1 MSKLAGLT
9 QIQLDDI
16 LMQAR
21 SSAEKGELPTYI
33 PPLSNPNRRI
43 DLGIQVR
50 QIDGRVLSVGAE
62 NYRFPLMS
70 LIKPF
75 VLLYLLNQS
84 NRDLVLDRIDI
95 RSSEYAFNSIAQL
108 ELDRH
113 KPRNPMI
120 NSGAITLAAL
130 LPGDTAASRC
140 QQLCDWL
147 NRSSGSQLTLDL
159 DMVAAV
165 QSLPNPLNQ
174 AITHLLHR
182 SGYVDSIGPALDV
195 YQHTSCISGT
205 LDDLTQLG
213 LLLAQ
218 PHSQILPRD
227 RRMVTA
233 LMLTCG
239 LYEDSGSY
247 AVKIGL
253 PIKSGV
259 SGCLLAIVPGA
270 GAIATYSPPL
280 DRSGNSVA
288 GLVAIERLTDR
299 LNLSIFD

>member
-9 QIQLDDI
+9 QDLLDEI
-16 LMQAR
+16 LVQAR
-21 SSAEKGELPTYI
+21 SSAEIGELPTYI
-33 PPLSNPNRRI
+33 PPLSNPSRRF

-50 QIDGRVLSVGAE
+50 QIDGHVLSVGTE
-62 NYRFPLMS
+62 NYRLPLMS

-75 VLLYLLNQS
+75 VLLYLLQQS
-84 NRDLVLDRIDI
+84 NRELVLARIDT

-120 NSGAITLAAL
+120 NSGAITLADL
-130 LPGDTAASRC
+130 LPGDTAVSRC

-147 NRSSGSQLTLDL
+147 NESSGSQLTLDL
-159 DMVAAV
+159 HLVAAV
-165 QSLPNPLNQ
+165 QSLPNPLNR

-182 SGYVDSIGPALDV
+182 SGYVDSIDSALDV

-205 LDDLTQLG
+205 LDDLTRLG
-213 LLLAQ
+213 LLLAH

-239 LYEDSGSY
+239 LYEDSGAY
-247 AVKIGL
+247 TVKIGL

-259 SGCLLAIVPGA
+259 SGGLLAIVPGA

-280 DRSGNSVA
+280 DRAGNSVA
-288 GLVAIERLTDR
+288 GLVAIEQLTDR
-299 LNLSIFD
+299 LNLSVFD

>member
-9 QIQLDDI
+9 QDLLDEI
-16 LMQAR
+16 LVQAR
-21 SSAEKGELPTYI
+21 SSAEEGELPTYI
-33 PPLSNPNRRI
+33 PPLANPSRRF

-50 QIDGRVLSVGAE
+50 QIDGRVLSARAD

-75 VLLYLLNQS
+75 VLLYLLQQP
-84 NRDLVLDRIDI
+84 NRELVLDRIDTK
-95 RSSEYAFNSIAQL
+95 SSEYAFNSIAQL
-108 ELDRH
+108 ELDCY

-165 QSLPNPLNQ
+165 KSLPNPLNQ

-182 SGYVDSIGPALDV
+182 SGYVDSIDPALDV

-213 LLLAQ
+213 LLLARS
-218 PHSQILPRD
+218 HSQILPCD

-239 LYEDSGSY
+239 LYEDSGAY

-259 SGCLLAIVPGA
+259 SGGLLAIVPGA

-280 DRSGNSVA
+280 DRAGNSVA
-288 GLVAIERLTDR
+288 GLVAIAQLTDR
-299 LNLSIFD
+299 LNLSVFD

>member
-9 QIQLDDI
+9 QIQLDEI
-16 LMQAR
+16 LIQAR
-21 SSAEKGELPTYI
+21 SSAELGELPTYI
-33 PPLSNPNRRI
+33 PPLANPSRRL

-50 QIDGRVLSVGAE
+50 QIDGRVLSVRAD

-70 LIKPF
+70 VIKPF
-75 VLLYLLNQS
+75 VLLYLLKQS

-130 LPGDTAASRC
+130 LPGDTVASRC
-140 QQLCDWL
+140 QKLCDWL
-147 NRSSGSQLTLDL
+147 NRASGSQLTLDL

-165 QSLPNPLNQ
+165 RSLPNPINQ

-182 SGYVDSIGPALDV
+182 SGYVDSIDPALDV

-239 LYEDSGSY
+239 LYEDSEAY

-259 SGCLLAIVPGA
+259 SGGLLAIVPGA

-280 DRSGNSVA
+280 DRAGNSVA
-288 GLVAIERLTDR
+288 GLVAIAQLTDR
-299 LNLSIFD
+299 LNLSMFD